1 MSDIL
6 CLYYSRTGKTKRA
19 MEEIALAL
27 DAEMVGIEDEI
38 NRSGTMGF
46 IMSGLDAVRK
56 NTHRLKRFETDKP
69 LHEYRL
75 VILGT
80 PVWAGRCSAVMRGF
94 LKRRGKELPDT
105 AYVVTRSSDQ
115 RCEDVFRQMDLYTEK
130 PHVLDVSLRSKAVGY
145 HFWLNEF
152 VKSVQKHMENA
163 K

>member
-27 DAEMVGIEDEI
+27 DAEIVGIQDEI
-38 NRSGTMGF
+38 NRAGTMGF

-69 LHEYRL
+69 LNEYRL

-80 PVWAGRCSAVMRGF
+80 PVWAGRCSSVVRGF
-94 LKRRGKELPDT
+94 LKLYGQKLPAAAWLLTRGSEEKSE
-105 AYVVTRSSDQ
+105 VVF
-115 RCEDVFRQMDLYTEK
+115 EQMDYYT
-130 PHVLDVSLRSKAVGY
+130 PCGHVAAVSLRPGSVGY
-145 HFWLNEF
+145 SFWREEF
-152 VKSVQKHMENA
+152 LRQVKEYLGRK
-163 K
+163 